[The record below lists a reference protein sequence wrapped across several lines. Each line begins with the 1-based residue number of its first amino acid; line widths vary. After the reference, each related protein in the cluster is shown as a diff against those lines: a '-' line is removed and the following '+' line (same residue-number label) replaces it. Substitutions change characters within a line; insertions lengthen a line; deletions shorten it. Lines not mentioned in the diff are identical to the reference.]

1 MFPQSRSNQRIR
13 RFLTPRR
20 TCAVS
25 AALWL
30 ALTAM
35 SPPTTGIEGLGTPV
49 SDAALSDMRGKFIS
63 PDGISYFGLQL
74 QTSWQGQDGI
84 TTYATVLFNV
94 DFAHGAASGS
104 GTPHLLIGWSR
115 DCDACGDAAMDVPG
129 FGPSAQ
135 NGYVAIVSNG
145 AGNAPVG
152 GLQSVQGAVQNQQIA
167 GSDNRVLNDMRIL
180 VVPADQVHSMT
191 PSGLTEIAASASKS
205 FNDGDKVD
213 FILGSNQVALALS
226 SGEGRDF
233 VLQSVDGAEKQ
244 AAQHVVLNSD
254 LNAIRNAVAI
264 TVGVDQLKQ
273 LDMPQVSNALPAMK
287 GRGF

>member
-1 MFPQSRSNQRIR
+1 MLSQSRSNKRGR
-13 RFLTPRR
+13 RFLTPGR
-20 TCAVS
+20 TYALG

-35 SPPTTGIEGLGTPV
+35 SPPATGIEGLGKPV
-49 SDAALSDMRGKFIS
+49 SDAELSDMRGKFIS
-63 PDGISYFGLQL
+63 PEGISYFGLQL

-94 DFAHGAASGS
+94 DFANGASSGG

-115 DCDACGDAAMDVPG
+115 DCDGCGDAALDVPG
-129 FGPSAQ
+129 FGSSAQ
-135 NGYVAIVSNG
+135 DGYVAIVSNG
-145 AGNAPVG
+145 AGSSPVG
-152 GLQSVQGAVQNQQIA
+152 GLQTVQGAVQTQQIA
-167 GSDNRVLNDMRIL
+167 GADNHVLNDMKIL

-191 PSGLTEIAASASKS
+191 PAGLSEITQSASKS
-205 FNDGDKVD
+205 FIDGDKVD
-213 FILGSNQVALALS
+213 FVLGSNQIALALS

-254 LNAIRNAVAI
+254 LNAIKNAVSI
-264 TVGVDQLKQ
+264 TVGLDQLKQ
-273 LDMPQVSNALPAMK
+273 LDRPQVGNALSAMK